1 VEIEAKYAI
10 SDPAVFDT
18 LLELRALGEYGL
30 RPTGERHVVDHYL
43 DTADRDL
50 LRGGYACRLREG
62 EAGRQWRLT
71 VKGLGGADGALHQ
84 REEHEC
90 EVPPRSAPADWP
102 ECPARD
108 IVIRLSQG
116 RPLTELFTLRQFR
129 ATRAVEHGNRVV
141 GELSLDTVDADIAG
155 RKTRTLELE
164 IELGPSGTMDDLHA
178 IDAELRQYDV
188 KPQSTSKFERALAML
203 DESSGKAAPK
213 KKKEKKEK
221 KKAPGVRPE
230 EPMAEAGRKILR
242 FHFERMR
249 ANEAGTRKGDDIEA
263 LHHMRVATRRQ
274 RAAFRIVKP
283 YFKRKAVQAFR
294 DELRTLAE
302 LLGDVRDL
310 DVLIEAAEGYQ
321 SSLTR
326 DAGVALDPLV
336 DEWRT
341 RRDAARARLLS
352 HLDGESYRDFTKRYG
367 EFLSSTGAGVKDASD
382 DSPQPHLV
390 RHVLPTEIW
399 DHYGRLRAYETVL
412 EWAPIETIHSLRIE
426 GKRLRYLLEFFAEA
440 LGPGLSDTIET
451 LIALQDHIGELHDVD
466 VTIGLLRDF
475 LMRAS
480 QASTNPAAMEPV
492 GEYLKRKEARL
503 RSLRRTLKRPW
514 KRVAGKRLRATL
526 ARAVARL

>member
-1 VEIEAKYAI
+1 
-10 SDPAVFDT
+10 
-18 LLELRALGEYGL
+18 
-30 RPTGERHVVDHYL
+30 
-43 DTADRDL
+43 
-50 LRGGYACRLREG
+50 
-62 EAGRQWRLT
+62 
-71 VKGLGGADGALHQ
+71 
-84 REEHEC
+84 
-90 EVPPRSAPADWP
+90 
-102 ECPARD
+102 
-108 IVIRLSQG
+108 
-116 RPLTELFTLRQFR
+116 
-129 ATRAVEHGNRVV
+129 
-141 GELSLDTVDADIAG
+141 
-155 RKTRTLELE
+155 
-164 IELGPSGTMDDLHA
+164 
-178 IDAELRQYDV
+178 V

-213 KKKEKKEK
+213 KKKEK

>member
-10 SDPAVFDT
+10 SDPAVFDA

-43 DTADRDL
+43 ETADRDL

-62 EAGRQWRLT
+62 EANGQWLLT

-90 EVPPRSAPADWP
+90 EVPPGSGPADWP
-102 ECPARD
+102 ESPARD
-108 IVIRLSQG
+108 IVTRLSEG
-116 RPLTELFTLRQFR
+116 RPLTELFTLRQLR
-129 ATRAVEHGNRVV
+129 TSRAVEQGDRAV

-155 RKTRTLELE
+155 RKTRALELE

-178 IDAELRQYDV
+178 IDAELREHDL
-188 KPQSTSKFERALAML
+188 KAQSTSKFERALAML
-203 DESSGKAAPK
+203 DESSGKPASK
-213 KKKEKKEK
+213 KKKEKR
-221 KKAPGVRPE
+221 KAPGVRAE

-242 FHFERMR
+242 FHFERML

-274 RAAFRIVKP
+274 RAAFRIVMP
-283 YFKRKAVQAFR
+283 YFKRKAVRAFR

-321 SSLTR
+321 SSLKR
-326 DAGVALDPLV
+326 DAGVALDPLL
-336 DEWRT
+336 DEWRD
-341 RRDAARARLLS
+341 RREAARARLLS
-352 HLDGESYRDFTKRYG
+352 HLDGEDYRDFTKRYG
-367 EFLSSTGAGVKDASD
+367 EFLSSTGAGVKATSD

-399 DHYGRLRAYETVL
+399 DHYGKLRAYETVV

-440 LGPGLSDTIET
+440 LGPSLSDTIEA
-451 LIALQDHIGELHDVD
+451 LVALQDHVGELHDVD

-480 QASTNPAAMEPV
+480 QASTDPAAIDTV
-492 GEYLKRKEARL
+492 GRYLKLKEAQL
-503 RSLRRTLKRPW
+503 RTLRRTLKRPW

-526 ARAVARL
+526 ARAVAGL